1 MLEHTP
7 SLRELSEKKCLPWR
21 CSRVALIKY
30 GAIRRNSTI
39 PRCGFS
45 TAFVAATKQHAPVRV
60 PRAECTTM
68 ASPSAV
74 VGRWP
79 HGLLTKATRMLNK
92 KAPTIIENT
101 TLLVQPVHLAT
112 YIERHFPRVH
122 SILAKIDTEG
132 FEIQVLESMRP
143 LWPLAHAVVLELQPN
158 AWRFANVSVAQGL
171 RTLSNLMSEH
181 SLVAITLPHSK
192 MGAEQKAQV
201 VFDPCSYP
209 LTSVKLNELVE
220 PTTGIDAV
228 RVYDTDGLLAFVK
241 HMLRHPGSRGWFHE
255 VLLMRK
261 ESRCSKE

>member
-1 MLEHTP
+1 
-7 SLRELSEKKCLPWR
+7 
-21 CSRVALIKY
+21 
-30 GAIRRNSTI
+30 
-39 PRCGFS
+39 
-45 TAFVAATKQHAPVRV
+45 
-60 PRAECTTM
+60 M

-143 LWPLAHAVVLELQPN
+143 LCPLAHAVVLELQPN

-228 RVYDTDGLLAFVK
+228 RVYMYDTDGLLAFVK